1 MGRLVFLLF
10 FSISFLSKAEAQGI
24 IQHDTL
30 SLSLNDAENLFLKNN
45 FYLLAG
51 KFQINE
57 ATAALIQ
64 TKLWDNPNLS
74 IEKEAYNKPSG
85 RWFNIPGTG
94 EIALSVQQLITI
106 AGKRNKRINIEKYNV
121 EISQYQFY
129 DLIRTLRFELRTTF
143 FELYFSELSLSVYDL
158 EINALKSIVDAYS
171 VEYQKGN
178 IPFRELARLQSLL
191 FNLENEKIDVLKN
204 QTEKQ
209 SNLILLTGDTL
220 IRPIKPLLK
229 VSDFDSLSWESLKL
243 GDLIDL
249 GMKNRYDLRIPETQI
264 KSEEM
269 NLSLQKALRIPDV
282 TIGANYDRTGS
293 YIPNYNSLSLSF
305 DLPFWNRNQGNILLS
320 KNKLEENKVLKAQK
334 ELEVKNDIVKAL
346 AQFVETDRL
355 YKSSLQRFDSNYD
368 KLFSGIN
375 ASYKNHSISL
385 LEFVDYYETIK
396 NSKNEYYQLQNNR
409 LDAMENLNLAT
420 GTTLIK

>member
-1 MGRLVFLLF
+1 MRRLIIILFLF
-10 FSISFLSKAEAQGI
+10 ISILNTGESQSI
-24 IQHDTL
+24 INSDTL
-30 SLSLNDAENLFLKNN
+30 SLSLIDAENLFLKNN
-45 FYLLAG
+45 YDLLAG
-51 KFQINE
+51 KFQIDE
-57 ATAALIQ
+57 ASAALVQ
-64 TKLWDNPNLS
+64 AKLWDNPNFS
-74 IEKEAYNKPSG
+74 IDKEAFNKPSNK
-85 RWFNIPGTG
+85 WFNIPGTG
-94 EIALSVQQLITI
+94 EISLSVQQLISI
-106 AGKRNKRINIEKYNV
+106 AGKRNKRINIEKFNV
-121 EISQYQFY
+121 QISQYQFY

-143 FELYFSELSLSVYDL
+143 FELYFSQLSLSVYDL
-158 EINALKSIVDAYS
+158 EINALKSIVEVYS
-171 VEYQKGN
+171 VEYQRGN
-178 IPFRELARLQSLL
+178 VPFKELARLQSLL
-191 FNLENEKIDVLKN
+191 FNLENEKIEVLKN

-220 IRPIKPLLK
+220 IRPIKPILNL
-229 VSDFDSLSWESLKL
+229 SLYDSLNSESLKIE
-243 GDLIDL
+243 DLIDQ

-320 KNKLEENKVLKAQK
+320 KNKIEESKVLKSQK
-334 ELEVKNDIVKAL
+334 DLEVKNDIVKAYV
-346 AQFVETDRL
+346 QFAETDRL
-355 YKSSLQRFDSNYD
+355 YKSSKQKFNSNYD
-368 KLFSGIN
+368 KLFDGIN

-396 NSKNEYYQLQNNR
+396 NSKNEYFHLQNNR